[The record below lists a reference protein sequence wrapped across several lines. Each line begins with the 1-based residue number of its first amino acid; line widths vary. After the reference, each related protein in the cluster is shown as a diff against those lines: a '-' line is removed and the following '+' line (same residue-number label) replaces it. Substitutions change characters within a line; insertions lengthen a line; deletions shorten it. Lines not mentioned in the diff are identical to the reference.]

1 MSQDKK
7 EFSLEL
13 LKRAKKEFF
22 LSKGIQSPFSENLEE
37 GDKERL
43 MKFHNY
49 IKERV
54 KKMFTP
60 MTDEGVIRNL
70 PEDFFDKFEFCYDST
85 NVPNACTF
93 PEFLDGKATVVIT
106 QGLIDLCE
114 NEDELMSVVGHEVGH
129 QLHKIFKP
137 YKENNVPEE
146 AWCDII
152 SMAHMS
158 NANYHPRYMVNIL
171 NKICDW
177 SRKHIP
183 TPKYK
188 LSDIEQI
195 IQDIYD
201 PHPEYVERETMGE
214 LVTEAKSHK
223 YQNIGD
229 IPLNR
234 EIINL
239 SDLSSLKG
247 VLTIETD
254 GPLFQSG
261 NDNATQSVAEMK
273 RILDILRSEQVLLG
287 SDKYRFDNNIW
298 TLILHNYIY
307 GKGNEWNVELVTPE
321 TAQNYTFTS
330 NVLNDVY
337 WTKLKILNNA
347 VQTTPIINTLWTEI
361 AHTLTKHNPVVDE
374 LGSVSCSVM
383 NYFLSK
389 SHIPLHSPE
398 YYAYETEREKMLPR
412 EIVETRKIIKDIIE
426 NPSTAIPKFLSGK
439 STENENAINNTIRI
453 LQCMIPFDKKIGY
466 LSVQNAEYLLCPV
479 IDMTNG
485 KENPFSK
492 FVSEMEK
499 YETQST
505 KDSDTARRFEYLKN
519 LIYTIGYYDTSI
531 HKVNEPILNLL
542 DGREE
547 VYEFEGLSS
556 KDVSEI
562 SQAFFSFRSPISCR
576 TGLYDVKTKNVI
588 KENHSFYR
596 YPSNKI
602 SEPCQEYK
610 IISHISYLATHYE
623 HRSTTEW
630 GLSELYD
637 LKTSYL
643 NAQMHYKLKDIFQSF
658 KTDKV
663 DAQEAKNLIQFYQH
677 YMKPAL
683 ERDKIITLDE
693 KIPLGIDGMHW
704 TYHIGSNRERPI
716 SSKIAAMYK
725 GRSDEYLFDYFD
737 NRDAYLD
744 IYENMSLKYIKLL
757 REGLKNP
764 EIAQVFVDYFK
775 DSKGYQGGLLILGAN
790 EPHRCG
796 GYLNVKSN
804 FWECA
809 PEVLSLINNEPY
821 LSAFDEHAKISF
833 YSDSIS
839 MKGLQNIYV
848 SAPNLCA
855 RIYGLYE
862 EDEKGNRTYV
872 DLPVQSFEE
881 LKKMKRIIEGNPFS
895 DWRQEDRLN
904 ILRIAHNQYLKEGHS
919 DVSMDFSLP
928 LFDNEIL
935 SISSNKAY
943 NPLVGG
949 SDITKDKE
957 LYDAYMRNLNNLE
970 NWPASCTDCIK
981 LIAQHGGY
989 ATLDNHSNSSIL
1001 ADVAPPVLFQA
1012 YHQKLLEATSYD
1024 EKVNILSNSIRQY
1037 EQYGQKFEIWGLS
1050 KNTTEQILSVKG
1062 DSIWNGSIDDNL
1074 RLYQWLSKHMALENI
1089 TLRTEIVQHLI
1100 TQLEKTPVEKK
1111 EEYSFM
1117 LLEIKSRVPSPA
1129 QRDVLMNMWIQSV
1142 GQLVGGKDD
1151 MTSGYI
1157 EKVLPYK
1164 RKLFN
1169 EQDETSA
1176 IEESYS
1182 VIPMDIQSELSRKLQ
1197 DHLVTQPQLS
1207 HLLEPKQYQGKFADS
1222 KKSKIGG
1229 SLTKILNFSGPSG
1242 IKSLIEC
1249 LLNGVTPERVQELN
1263 KNLSKD
1269 IEHIFSHQNYNY
1281 NDINDYENRKKGVK
1295 EISVSQDVIQNM
1307 YDEFWSKSIEF
1318 RIVFLA
1324 DAFKR
1329 AYNNKERFEN
1339 MMSRILPND
1348 MENRDIFYTGLKNY
1362 ATAVHQGEMYRAE
1375 ILLLGCLAAAP
1386 RKEDGEMNMGE
1397 SIRKFLESQGAA
1409 GIKVGQFLCAHSA
1422 VPSEIREEL
1431 KQLTNNATPPSRND
1445 VFKIIETNHPEL
1457 MDLIMKK
1464 GGLGKCLGAASHY
1477 LTYEM
1482 GEHEVL
1488 SVSRPESGAKA
1499 EEVYQR
1505 LIKGVGRTLEEK
1517 PEHAHMLHIIRD
1529 AVVQAYSMNDVEL
1542 NANIG
1547 YEQAVLAT
1555 RLYDD
1560 VEMEVDGHHFVFKTM
1575 PWKEPNEETG
1585 PYHVRVKDGEYEY
1598 SQSFKIMEKAEGIN
1612 YDEIQDPAYKT
1623 AVAKANF
1630 LLNLRTIVAGS
1641 VFDDDRHVGQLK
1653 VERMGDAQT
1662 RINLFDTGSMSTEP
1676 PTAEE
1681 LNSFGKT
1688 IYLTYRALS
1697 ELQSNKSVKEKQK
1710 ALKTLFP
1717 NTPSVDRLFKDG
1729 NSNEPNNLLFD
1740 SFNMAIDTLRTENS
1754 APLYISKV
1762 ERALANLTHFS
1773 KDIPS
1778 DEVLPLFYKLFDKT
1792 SQIHPEI
1799 KKGIEESASSVE
1811 KSMLDFVLPQGR
1823 FNSDLVLKSETVQEN
1838 TIHIRPIEDLGVWTK
1853 RSISTGT
1860 MEGDTVVTSP
1870 IVSSHSE
1877 NMNKTLENLSVPQ
1890 QDGVQISFGEKN
1902 VSLIDAVDTLLNTKF
1917 ESQEE
1922 QKEYEKTIGQ
1932 ICAKDDDVDIM
1943 THLNTCFD
1951 NIKSPTV
1958 KQKINNNIQR
1968 VMKSFL
1974 HEVQKNKTSE
1984 NIANDIVQYLCKKGL
1999 SQPMLDALIPKKSI
2013 KNMLIRGCFVGGKLN
2028 LFSGRAA
2035 SVINGKIKNVTNQ
2048 AFNAVEQMRNI
2059 LSADVKMLAPKPRLP
2074 ERGQYNFKT
2083 GERIEKFS
2091 NDVLQVVV
2099 DSYKGSKR

>member
-22 LSKGIQSPFSENLEE
+22 LSKGIQSPFSENLED

-43 MKFHNY
+43 MQFHNY

-60 MTDEGVIRNL
+60 MTDDGVIRNL

-85 NVPNACTF
+85 KVPNACTF
-93 PEFLDGKATVVIT
+93 PEVLDGKTTVIIT
-106 QGLIDLCE
+106 QGLIDLCK
-114 NEDELMSVVGHEVGH
+114 NEDELMAVVGHEVGH

-137 YKENNVPEE
+137 YKENNMPEE

-152 SMAHMS
+152 SMAHMA
-158 NANYHPRYMVNIL
+158 NANYHPRYAVNIL
-171 NKICDW
+171 NKIGKW
-177 SRKHIP
+177 SRGHIP

-188 LSDIEQI
+188 LSNIEQI

-201 PHPEYVERETMGE
+201 PHPEHVERETMGE
-214 LVTEAKSHK
+214 LVTEAESHK

-234 EIINL
+234 EITNL

-254 GPLFQSG
+254 GALFQSE
-261 NDNATQSVAEMK
+261 NDNATQAVAEIK
-273 RILDILRSEQVLLG
+273 HILDILRPEQVLLG
-287 SDKYRFDNNIW
+287 SDKYRFDKNIW
-298 TLILHNYIY
+298 IYILNNYMH
-307 GKGNEWNVELVTPE
+307 GKGNEWNVELLTPE
-321 TAQNYTFTS
+321 TAQSCAVSS
-330 NVLNDVY
+330 NILNDAY
-337 WTKLKILNNA
+337 WKKLKILKDA
-347 VQTTPIINTLWTEI
+347 VQTIPVINTLWTEVVP
-361 AHTLTKHNPVVDE
+361 ALTKHNPVIDE
-374 LGSVSCSVM
+374 LGIVSCSVM

-389 SHIPLHSPE
+389 SHIPLDSLE

-439 STENENAINNTIRI
+439 STENENMINNTIRI
-453 LQCMIPFDKKIGY
+453 LQCMIPSDETEGY
-466 LSVQNAEYLLCPV
+466 LSVQNAEYLLCPI
-479 IDMTNG
+479 IDMTNE

-492 FVSEMEK
+492 FVSEIKK
-499 YETQST
+499 YEKQLT

-519 LIYTIGYYDTSI
+519 LIYTIGYYDTSL
-531 HKVNEPILNLL
+531 HGVNEPILNLL
-542 DGREE
+542 DKREE
-547 VYEFEGLSS
+547 VYEFEGLTS
-556 KDVSEI
+556 KDVSEL
-562 SQAFFSFRSPISCR
+562 SQAFFSFRSPISCK
-576 TGLYDVKTKNVI
+576 TGVYDVKTKNVI
-588 KENHSFYR
+588 KESHSVYR
-596 YPSNKI
+596 YPSNEI

-610 IISHISYLATHYE
+610 IISHIPYLATHYE
-623 HRSTTEW
+623 HRSTTKW

-637 LKTSYL
+637 LKTFHL

-658 KTDKV
+658 KTDKI
-663 DAQEAKNLIQFYQH
+663 DAQEAKNLIQFYQY
-677 YMKPAL
+677 YMEPAL
-683 ERDKIITLDE
+683 EGEKIITLDE
-693 KIPLGIDGMHW
+693 KMPLGIDGMHW
-704 TYHIGSNRERPI
+704 TYRIGSNRERPV
-716 SSKIAAMYK
+716 SSEIAVMYK

-737 NRDAYLD
+737 KETVYLD

-757 REGLKNP
+757 KEGLKNP

-775 DSKGYQGGLLILGAN
+775 NSKGAQGGLLILGLN
-790 EPHRCG
+790 EPNRCV
-796 GYLNVKSN
+796 GYQNVKSN

-821 LSAFDEHAKISF
+821 LSAFDENVTISF
-833 YSDSIS
+833 DSS
-839 MKGLQNIYV
+839 NLYVKGLQTIYA

-872 DLPVQSFEE
+872 NLPVQSFEE
-881 LKKMKRIIEGNPFS
+881 LKKLKRIVEKKQF
-895 DWRQEDRLN
+895 DERVQEDRVN

-919 DVSMDFSLP
+919 DILMDFSLP

-935 SISSNKAY
+935 SVSSGRAY

-949 SDITKDKE
+949 SAITEDKE

-970 NWPASCTDCIK
+970 NWPASCVDCIK

-989 ATLDNHSNSSIL
+989 ATLDSFSKSSIL
-1001 ADVAPPVLFQA
+1001 ADIVPPVLFQR
-1012 YHQKLLEATSYD
+1012 YHQKLLEVTSYD
-1024 EKVNILSNSIRQY
+1024 EKVNILSNSIRRY
-1037 EQYGQKFEIWGLS
+1037 EEFDKKNEIWGLS
-1050 KNTTEQILSVKG
+1050 KNTTEQILSIKG
-1062 DSIWNGSIDDNL
+1062 DSIWNGSIDDNM
-1074 RLYQWLSKHMALENI
+1074 RLYQWLSKRMALENI

-1100 TQLEKTPVEKK
+1100 TQLENAPVEKK

-1151 MTSGYI
+1151 MTSEYI

-1169 EQDETSA
+1169 EQDETSQT
-1176 IEESYS
+1176 EKSYS
-1182 VIPMDIQSELSRKLQ
+1182 AIPMDVQSELSRKLQ
-1197 DHLVTQPQLS
+1197 DCLVTQPQLS
-1207 HLLEPKQYQGKFADS
+1207 RLLEPKQYQGKLADS
-1222 KKSKIGG
+1222 KTSKVGG
-1229 SLTKILNFSGPSG
+1229 SLAKILNFSGPSG
-1242 IKSLIEC
+1242 VESLIEC
-1249 LLNGVTPERVQELN
+1249 LLNGVTPERVQKLN
-1263 KNLSKD
+1263 KSLSGD
-1269 IEHIFSHQNYNY
+1269 IEYIFSRQNYNY

-1318 RIVFLA
+1318 RIAFLA

-1329 AYNNKERFEN
+1329 AYNDETRFEN

-1386 RKEDGEMNMGE
+1386 KKENGKMNMGE

-1422 VPSEIREEL
+1422 VPAEVREEL
-1431 KQLTNNATPPSRND
+1431 KQLTNNATPPSRNE
-1445 VFKIIETNHPEL
+1445 VFDIIETNHPEL
-1457 MDLIMKK
+1457 MGLIMKN
-1464 GGLGKCLGAASHY
+1464 GGLGKCLGSASHY

-1505 LIKGVGRTLEEK
+1505 LIKGIGRTLEEK

-1560 VEMEVDGHHFVFKTM
+1560 VEMEIDGYHFTFKTM

-1598 SQSFKIMEKAEGIN
+1598 SQSFKIMEKAEGVN

-1653 VERMGDAQT
+1653 VERMGDTQT

-1676 PTAEE
+1676 PTDEE

-1697 ELQSNKSVKEKQK
+1697 ELQSNKSVTEKQK
-1710 ALKTLFP
+1710 ALQILFP
-1717 NTPSVDRLFKDG
+1717 NTPSVDRLFKDK

-1740 SFNMAIDTLRTENS
+1740 SFNMAIDTLRTDNS

-1778 DEVLPLFYKLFDKT
+1778 DEVLSLFYKIFDKT

-1838 TIHIRPIEDLGVWTK
+1838 TIHIQPFEDLGPWTK
-1853 RSISTGT
+1853 RTISTGT
-1860 MEGDTVVTSP
+1860 MKGDTVVTSP

-1877 NMNKTLENLSVPQ
+1877 NMNRTLENLSVPH
-1890 QDGVQISFGEKN
+1890 QDGSQISFGEKN

-1917 ESQEE
+1917 ETQKE
-1922 QKEYEKTIGQ
+1922 QKEYEETIGQ
-1932 ICAKDDDVDIM
+1932 ICAKDDNVDIM
-1943 THLNTCFD
+1943 THLNKCFD
-1951 NIKSPTV
+1951 NIETPTV
-1958 KQKINNNIQR
+1958 KKKINNNIRR

-1974 HEVQKNKTSE
+1974 HEVQKNKTSK
-1984 NIANDIVQYLCKKGL
+1984 NIANDIVQYLCEKGL
-1999 SQPMLDALIPKKSI
+1999 SQPMLDALIPKKSV
-2013 KNMLIRGCFVGGKLN
+2013 KNMLIRGCFVGGKLHF
-2028 LFSGRAA
+2028 FSGQAA
-2035 SVINGKIKNVTNQ
+2035 SVITDKIKNVTDR
-2048 AFNAVEQMRNI
+2048 AFNVVEQMRNI
-2059 LSADVKMLAPKPRLP
+2059 LSADVKMLAPKIRLP
-2074 ERGQYNFKT
+2074 EVGQYNFENR
-2083 GERIEKFS
+2083 ERREKFS
-2091 NDVLQVVV
+2091 NNVLQVAV
-2099 DSYKGSKR
+2099 DSYKRSKR